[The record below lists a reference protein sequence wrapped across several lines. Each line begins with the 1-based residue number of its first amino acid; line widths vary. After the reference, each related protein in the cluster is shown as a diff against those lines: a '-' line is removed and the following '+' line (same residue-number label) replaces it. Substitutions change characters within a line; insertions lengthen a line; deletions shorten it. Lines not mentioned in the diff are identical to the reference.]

1 MLSFAANGTL
11 LFAFEDLMRAGETDE
26 SFIDLVFTMNAEIV
40 PAPASTL
47 GLILLE
53 TVASRRRRGACCA
66 PPQPTKE
73 PLIQRPCGR
82 GLLGPI
88 GEGSVVLSSLAKAR

>member
-1 MLSFAANGTL
+1 MLSFAANGTS

-40 PAPASTL
+40 PASASTL

-53 TVASRRRRGACCA
+53 TVASRSRRGA
-66 PPQPTKE
+66 
-73 PLIQRPCGR
+73 
-82 GLLGPI
+82 
-88 GEGSVVLSSLAKAR
+88 